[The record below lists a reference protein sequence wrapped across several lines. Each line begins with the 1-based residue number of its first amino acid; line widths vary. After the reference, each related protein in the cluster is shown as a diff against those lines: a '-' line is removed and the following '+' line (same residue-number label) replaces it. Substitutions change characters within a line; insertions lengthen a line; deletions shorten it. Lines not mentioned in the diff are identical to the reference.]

1 MELIHARCAGLD
13 VHKKSVVACV
23 RLVDGH
29 ETKRELRT
37 FGTTSLKLRQLREWL
52 TSHQVTQVVMESTGA
67 YWRPVWSALEG
78 GFGLVLAN
86 AQQVRNMP
94 GRKTDVKD
102 AQWLAEL
109 LAHGL
114 VRGSL
119 VPDEKQAQVRELS
132 RLRKRLA
139 QEKSRHVL
147 RIQKVLEYCNIKLG
161 SVISDVLG
169 QSGRRMLEALI
180 AGKSAQEAA
189 QLGSSRLEAT
199 QEELT
204 EALDGFISE
213 ARRFELKM
221 HLELIDEFDRQIASV
236 DERLGGA
243 LEPFRRAE
251 ERLVEIPGV
260 SHTIAQA
267 LIGEIGADMARFETP
282 AHLRS
287 WAKVCPRSDESAGK
301 KRDTSM
307 QKGSRW
313 LRPLLRQIAVNAIR
327 PKDSYFRVLFNR
339 VAKKQGQGKAYGA
352 VAASVLTTI
361 WWMLKYDRPYENRS
375 PELEEAER
383 RNKTAWLVRQLHALG
398 YQAQLTAVA
407 AA

>member
-23 RLVDGH
+23 RRVDGQ
-29 ETKRELRT
+29 ETKREVRT
-37 FGTTSLKLRQLREWL
+37 FGTTSLKLRELRGWL
-52 TSHQVTQVVMESTGA
+52 ASHGVTQVVMESTGA

-78 GFGLVLAN
+78 GFSLVLAN
-86 AQQVRNMP
+86 AQQVRNFP

-114 VRGSL
+114 VRGSF

-147 RIQKVLEYCNIKLG
+147 RIQKVLEYCNIKLS

-169 QSGRRMLEALI
+169 LSGRKMLEALI
-180 AGKSAQEAA
+180 EGKSAREAA
-189 QLGSSRLEAT
+189 QCACSRLDAT
-199 QEELT
+199 EDELT
-204 EALDGFISE
+204 EALDGFISD
-213 ARRFELKM
+213 ARRFELKV
-221 HLELIDEFDRQIASV
+221 HLSLIDEFDKQIASV
-236 DERLGGA
+236 DQRLGDA

-251 ERLVEIPGV
+251 ERLVEHPGI
-260 SHTIAQA
+260 SHTLAQA
-267 LIGEIGADMARFETP
+267 LIGEIGVDMSTFETP

-287 WAKVCPRSDESAGK
+287 WGKVCPRNDESAGK
-301 KRDTSM
+301 KRDTRM

-313 LRPLLRQIAVNAIR
+313 LKPLLRQIAVNAIR
-327 PKDSYFRVLFNR
+327 PKDSQYRVLFNR

-361 WWMLKYDRPYENRS
+361 WWMLKYDRPYENRT
-375 PELEEAER
+375 PAVVEANR
-383 RNKTAWLVRQLHALG
+383 RHRAQWHLKQLKALG
-398 YQAQLTAVA
+398 YEAQLSA
-407 AA
+407 AAA